1 MEKNLIYKYRCNGTM
16 LPEYHSVSVYDN
28 GEVIVEEGSLI
39 DSAEVKKK
47 TQNISVENVK
57 KVQEILSQ
65 NNRVFEIKE
74 IEDGDMI
81 AILDGVEDELYF
93 SDGKRNNKIEI
104 DNFWDKRQ
112 TKNINNLPN
121 LFLLTK
127 VYREIKRI
135 LIANGIKK
143 DYF

>member
-1 MEKNLIYKYRCNGTM
+1 M

>member
-1 MEKNLIYKYRCNGTM
+1 
-16 LPEYHSVSVYDN
+16 
-28 GEVIVEEGSLI
+28 
-39 DSAEVKKK
+39 
-47 TQNISVENVK
+47 
-57 KVQEILSQ
+57 
-65 NNRVFEIKE
+65 
-74 IEDGDMI
+74 MI

-112 TKNINNLPN
+112 AKNISSLSN

-135 LIANGIKK
+135 LIANGINK
-143 DYF
+143 DYL